1 MLDKIIFQDCERDPA
16 SKSGPAAEQLSKC
29 KASLA
34 EFEAAVKNMDT
45 LKFANS
51 MKVEAEFKGGD
62 GLQLFAHV
70 RSYDCLMFQFKLNST
85 FEVWATN

>member
-1 MLDKIIFQDCERDPA
+1 MAEGFYCPFLFLNTRLQDCERDSA
-16 SKSGPAAEQLSKC
+16 SKSGPAAEQLGKC

-34 EFEAAVKNMDT
+34 EFEATVKNMDP

-62 GLQLFAHV
+62 GLQL
-70 RSYDCLMFQFKLNST
+70 
-85 FEVWATN
+85 